1 MAVPWMRMGAL
12 TVVTDSLL
20 LKNIIVRFPC
30 VQSGRSDRSS
40 RREFRIMQHGR
51 DLRDGGNNLQDFD
64 PRPGWL
70 GHDQVLA
77 ARAITAPGSQCLSAE
92 RVGRRL
98 EQIADVSPR
107 PRLIRCVNT
116 MMRGSAAVKW
126 LRRSGGCLRRGRR
139 MYLIEFCHWW
149 RGKLGAGDERTGDL
163 A

>member
-12 TVVTDSLL
+12 TVVTDSPL

-51 DLRDGGNNLQDFD
+51 DLRDGGNNLRRL
-64 PRPGWL
+64 RPASRIAR
-70 GHDQVLA
+70 HDQVLA
-77 ARAITAPGSQCLSAE
+77 ARALTAPGSQCLSAE
-92 RVGRRL
+92 QRGRRL

-116 MMRGSAAVKW
+116 MMRGV
-126 LRRSGGCLRRGRR
+126 GGCQ
-139 MYLIEFCHWW
+139 M
-149 RGKLGAGDERTGDL
+149 A
-163 A
+163 